1 MVRIKA
7 AAVFRSTGRTKY
19 YAVNAMN
26 DKTEVVKMEAK
37 NRTKKRNKMRRK
49 KSSETEQH
57 KTNPPL
63 LSPVLVPAL
72 APVPSHSFQKCS
84 AHHLLQAFS

>member
-7 AAVFRSTGRTKY
+7 AAVFRSTERTKY

-26 DKTEVVKMEAK
+26 DKTEVAK
-37 NRTKKRNKMRRK
+37 NRTKKRSKMRRK

-72 APVPSHSFQKCS
+72 APVPCHSFQQCS